1 MPLKFILRG
10 ALLVMTGL
18 LAACGGNAP
27 TTTDQTA
34 LQTQPTPV
42 QPLSASALPT
52 DTAGQA
58 IVARVNNESISLAA
72 FERELTRQ
80 QTMLNAASVDALRQ
94 DVLSQM
100 IETTLLMQGA
110 TGLNLVVPDEMVQAD
125 IQAQVEQ
132 AGGQDA
138 WTSWL
143 SSNLYTAEEFPE
155 VLRSVL
161 TSNAV
166 RDSLTADLEGSVRQ
180 ANARH
185 ILVRTEQE
193 ANDALARLSAGE
205 DFAALAASISIDETT
220 RQNGGD
226 LGWFTAEEL
235 FVPELAQAVFS
246 LQVGQIAGPIGTEL
260 GYHVVQVME
269 FAEREVE
276 PERRVYIAQSR
287 FENWLAPLYANAI
300 IERYI

>member
-1 MPLKFILRG
+1 MPLKLFFRG
-10 ALLVMTGL
+10 APLVMMVL
-18 LAACGGNAP
+18 LAACGGSAP
-27 TTTDQTA
+27 TTTEQMT

-52 DTAGQA
+52 DDAGQA
-58 IVARVNNESISLAA
+58 IVARVNNESITLAA
-72 FERELTRQ
+72 FERELIRQ
-80 QTMLNAASVDALRQ
+80 QAMMNAASVEALRQ

-110 TGLNLVVPDEMVQAD
+110 AALNLTVAEDVVQAD

-138 WTSWL
+138 WNGWL
-143 SSNLYTAEEFPE
+143 ATNQYTVDEFPA
-155 VLRSVL
+155 VLRTVL

-166 RDSLTADLEGSVRQ
+166 RDSLTADLESTVRQ

-193 ANDALARLSAGE
+193 ANDALSRLGGGE
-205 DFAALAASISIDETT
+205 DFAALAASVSIDEST
-220 RQNGGD
+220 RQNGGN

-246 LQVGQIAGPIGTEL
+246 LEVGQIAGPIGTEL